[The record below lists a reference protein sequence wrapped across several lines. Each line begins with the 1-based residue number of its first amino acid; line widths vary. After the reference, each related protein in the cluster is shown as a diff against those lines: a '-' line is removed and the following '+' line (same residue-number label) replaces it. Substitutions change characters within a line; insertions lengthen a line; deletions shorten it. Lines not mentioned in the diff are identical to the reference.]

1 MICDWWVSIR
11 FVGFFVSRLVA
22 CDRNKYWRPRKT
34 QLWRRLLNFRV
45 RVFVNSAVCTL
56 FVLLKQKLVLGANMS
71 SCQTP
76 GSKLYS
82 GIDISL
88 GNAHKRA
95 SPWVNNNE
103 NHFQVESTVVMWET
117 LAINLFGW
125 LTYFKSI
132 LTSLQALQCILCL
145 SHIRHSFIWTTP
157 PLRQNQ
163 ILGAT
168 WLAATRVF
176 YQDKR
181 ENTGNDVACSNNL
194 CSVYSYRQELYEI
207 QNFIN

>member
-1 MICDWWVSIR
+1 MTVINIDGREKLNCEG
-11 FVGFFVSRLVA
+11 GFWTLEFA
-22 CDRNKYWRPRKT
+22 Y
-34 QLWRRLLNFRV
+34 LWIAQYVLFLFYSNRSLFLEQIWAHIKLQA
-45 RVFVNSAVCTL
+45 VNCI
-56 FVLLKQKLVLGANMS
+56 QE
-71 SCQTP
+71 
-76 GSKLYS
+76 
-82 GIDISL
+82 IDISL

-194 CSVYSYRQELYEI
+194 CSVHSYRQELYEI